1 LSRWRARLTEHDP
14 VSGSHLNQ
22 AQQRL
27 GVALQGASQ
36 AADRAALA
44 RRRAA
49 LAHDGAAALHEQL
62 AARGIGDVSW
72 HEQQG
77 RRHRAAAEADR
88 QRANVLLTQP
98 LSGGTD
104 ARSA

>member
-1 LSRWRARLTEHDP
+1 
-14 VSGSHLNQ
+14 
-22 AQQRL
+22 
-27 GVALQGASQ
+27 
-36 AADRAALA
+36 
-44 RRRAA
+44 
-49 LAHDGAAALHEQL
+49 
-62 AARGIGDVSW
+62 VSW